1 MQSSLRHGKT
11 SPRREDIQRV
21 RRENLEKE
29 RAEKERKEIER
40 LTELERLFKAVE
52 SVGSLWTTPES
63 IDVGLERVTTRRRGD
78 KVKLDAI
85 KSQIL
90 YRKKVLGKT
99 IPAKSGNFSQGGKNF
114 SLAEM
119 TQRLKSIVSLSK
131 S

>member
-29 RAEKERKEIER
+29 RAEKER
-40 LTELERLFKAVE
+40 LAELERLVKAVE
-52 SVGSLWTTPES
+52 SVGGLWTRPES
-63 IDVGLERVTTRRRGD
+63 IDVGLERVTTGRRGN

-99 IPAKSGNFSQGGKNF
+99 IPEKSGNFSQGGKNF